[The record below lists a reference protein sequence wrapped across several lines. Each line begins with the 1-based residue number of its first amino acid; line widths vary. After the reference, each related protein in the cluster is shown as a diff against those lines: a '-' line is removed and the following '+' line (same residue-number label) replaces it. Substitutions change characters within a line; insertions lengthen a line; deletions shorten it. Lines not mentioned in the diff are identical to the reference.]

1 MADDVEPRAAMRI
14 SLIIVGVAVLLNGLF
29 MYLSGAYFADR
40 VAIHGP
46 VSGAE
51 ITSVRMAFAAFSG
64 LTALGAC
71 AAVYFPRLVA
81 HGIPLAA
88 SLAAFI
94 AAAAGYSKGLHIV
107 LPVAL
112 LVVGLLL
119 PLLVWKSY
127 EKNRAGWAFLSGMV
141 AILAVVM
148 LFGST
153 KVRNV
158 VGIGLWYAMIVPG
171 LLAVGTAALAMIRR
185 SYRDA

>member
-1 MADDVEPRAAMRI
+1 MTLQLGDDVPDFTAETTEGPLSFHAYLGT
-14 SLIIVGVAVLLNGLF
+14 SWGVLF
-29 MYLSGAYFADR
+29 SHPADFTPVCTTELGR
-40 VAIHGP
+40 V
-46 VSGAE
+46 S
-51 ITSVRMAFAAFSG
+51 
-64 LTALGAC
+64 ALKPEFDKRN
-71 AAVYFPRLVA
+71 V
-81 HGIPLAA
+81 
-88 SLAAFI
+88 
-94 AAAAGYSKGLHIV
+94 K
-107 LPVAL
+107 
-112 LVVGLLL
+112 VVGLLL